1 MMLSSEF
8 LKAVSERNIN
18 GVRTQIYTSFTVSP
32 KSNEGEEMVKYAEE
46 NIGNALYKEQDN
58 QKLDLNVANWTE
70 EYYKQLLKDLMFNF
84 SRERMNLLRK
94 VRKHLFAVKTV
105 NSDNRSKI
113 NNGNTTNKSSIRF
126 QKTTNNRN
134 NSINYKQTGM
144 VVAGVGGVLLLSGLV
159 AKSFVVGAVG
169 GAVLVAGGIILF
181 NDNN

>member
-1 MMLSSEF
+1 MTLSSEF

-18 GVRTQIYTSFTVSP
+18 GVRTKIYTSFTVAP

-58 QKLDLNVANWTE
+58 QKLDLNASNWTE

-94 VRKHLFAVKTV
+94 VRKHLFAGQTEKSTFENKKNKESV
-105 NSDNRSKI
+105 NKYSV
-113 NNGNTTNKSSIRF
+113 RF
-126 QKTTNNRN
+126 EKGTNNRN

-144 VVAGVGGVLLLSGLV
+144 VVAGVGGALLLGGIV
-159 AKSFVVGAVG
+159 TQSFVIGTVG
-169 GAVLVAGGIILF
+169 GAALIAGGIILLDGK
-181 NDNN
+181 N

>member
-1 MMLSSEF
+1 MLSSEF

-94 VRKHLFAVKTV
+94 VRKHLFAGKTL
-105 NSDNRSKI
+105 NSNRSKE
-113 NNGNTTNKSSIRF
+113 NNGNTNRSSVRF
-126 QKTTNNRN
+126 QKTTNNRS

>member
-1 MMLSSEF
+1 MTLSSEF

-94 VRKHLFAVKTV
+94 VRKHLFAGKTV
-105 NSDNRSKI
+105 NSNRS
-113 NNGNTTNKSSIRF
+113 
-126 QKTTNNRN
+126 

-159 AKSFVVGAVG
+159 TKSFVVGAVG

>member
-1 MMLSSEF
+1 MILSSEF
-8 LKAVSERNIN
+8 LKIVSEGNIN
-18 GVRTQIYTSFTVSP
+18 RIRTQIYTSFTVAP

-94 VRKHLFAVKTV
+94 VRKHLFAGKTV
-105 NSDNRSKI
+105 NSNRSKA
-113 NNGNTTNKSSIRF
+113 NNGNTTNKSSVRF
-126 QKTTNNRN
+126 QKTTNNRS

>member
-1 MMLSSEF
+1 MTLSSEF

-18 GVRTQIYTSFTVSP
+18 GVRTKIYTSFTVAP

-58 QKLDLNVANWTE
+58 QKLDLNASNWTE

-94 VRKHLFAVKTV
+94 VRKHLFAGQTEKSTFENKKNKESV
-105 NSDNRSKI
+105 NKYSV
-113 NNGNTTNKSSIRF
+113 RF
-126 QKTTNNRN
+126 EKGTNNRN

-144 VVAGVGGVLLLSGLV
+144 VVAGVGGVLLLGGIV
-159 AKSFVVGAVG
+159 TQSFVIGTVG
-169 GAVLVAGGIILF
+169 GAALIAGGIILLDGK
-181 NDNN
+181 N

>member
-1 MMLSSEF
+1 MALSSEF
-8 LKAVSERNIN
+8 KEAVKGRNIN
-18 GVRTQIYTSFTVSP
+18 GIRTQIYTSFTVSP

-46 NIGNALYKEQDN
+46 TLGNALYKEQDN
-58 QKLDLNVANWTE
+58 QKLDLNVSNWTE

-94 VRKHLFAVKTV
+94 VRKHLFAGKTL
-105 NSDNRSKI
+105 NSNRSKASE
-113 NNGNTTNKSSIRF
+113 GNITSKYSVRF

-134 NSINYKQTGM
+134 NSINYKQTGT
-144 VVAGVGGVLLLSGLV
+144 VIAGVGGVLLLSGLV

>member
-1 MMLSSEF
+1 
-8 LKAVSERNIN
+8 
-18 GVRTQIYTSFTVSP
+18 
-32 KSNEGEEMVKYAEE
+32 
-46 NIGNALYKEQDN
+46 
-58 QKLDLNVANWTE
+58 
-70 EYYKQLLKDLMFNF
+70 MFNF

-94 VRKHLFAVKTV
+94 VRKHLFAGKTL
-105 NSDNRSKI
+105 NSNRSKE
-113 NNGNTTNKSSIRF
+113 NNGNTNRSSVRF
-126 QKTTNNRN
+126 QKTTNNRS

>member
-94 VRKHLFAVKTV
+94 VRKHLFAGKT
-105 NSDNRSKI
+105 RSKT
-113 NNGNTTNKSSIRF
+113 NNGNTTNKYSVRF

>member
-1 MMLSSEF
+1 MLSSEF

-32 KSNEGEEMVKYAEE
+32 KSNEGEEMVEHAEK

-84 SRERMNLLRK
+84 SRERMNLLRE
-94 VRKHLFAVKTV
+94 VRKHLFTGKTV
-105 NSDNRSKI
+105 NS
-113 NNGNTTNKSSIRF
+113 NKSKASDRNNTNRYSVRF

>member
-1 MMLSSEF
+1 MTLSSEF
-8 LKAVSERNIN
+8 SKAVNERNIN
-18 GVRTQIYTSFTVSP
+18 GIRTQIYTSFTVSP
-32 KSNEGEEMVKYAEE
+32 KSNEGEEMVKYAEK

-94 VRKHLFAVKTV
+94 VRNHLFAGKNV
-105 NSDNRSKI
+105 NSNRSKASEG
-113 NNGNTTNKSSIRF
+113 NNTSKYSVRF

>member
-8 LKAVSERNIN
+8 LKAISERNIN

-94 VRKHLFAVKTV
+94 VRKHLLAGKTV

-113 NNGNTTNKSSIRF
+113 NNGNTNRSSVRF
-126 QKTTNNRN
+126 QKTTNNRS

>member
-1 MMLSSEF
+1 MTLSSEF

-32 KSNEGEEMVKYAEE
+32 KSNEGEEMIKYAEE

-94 VRKHLFAVKTV
+94 VRKHLFAGKTV
-105 NSDNRSKI
+105 NLNRSKI
-113 NNGNTTNKSSIRF
+113 DNGNTTNKFSVRF

-144 VVAGVGGVLLLSGLV
+144 VIAGVGGVLLLSGLV
-159 AKSFVVGAVG
+159 A
-169 GAVLVAGGIILF
+169 
-181 NDNN
+181 

>member
-1 MMLSSEF
+1 MTLSSEF

-94 VRKHLFAVKTV
+94 VRKHLFAGKTV
-105 NSDNRSKI
+105 NSNRSKE